1 MSVQNVIR
9 DYPLEPAVQ
18 LISHL
23 SEGAYTSF
31 PKVIKEL
38 VNNSFDARSTR
49 VEVNFAGDLSVL
61 EIRDNG
67 LGVSSDEFKSEFLRI
82 SGSKRR
88 LGGDIDPISNRP
100 IIGRLGIGVLAIAPV
115 CEYVDIISKREG
127 EPSAI
132 YRKVPLKHLF
142 ESKIQ
147 SENLGD
153 HFYFECLPDIQDKV
167 DKHYTEIR
175 LINLRDD
182 IKKELQIKRPLPSKG
197 WKTTLQLDGLD
208 TFKWQLASLIPIEY
222 EEDFPIYD
230 ISLEVIE
237 KAINELRSFN
247 FKVYV
252 NGEKLR
258 KPVCLRRHFFKDS
271 AWNYDDKI
279 VPKAEC
285 DVLELVSEKDEPVQ
299 YWGYIYDQTKQI
311 FPSDLRG
318 VLIRINH
325 VGIKGYSKSLFE
337 FTKNIG
343 PTLFSISGEIFVQY
357 GLEEALTMDKDD
369 FKEEHPNFRYVVRKI
384 HEAVEEIR
392 QNALGRSAR
401 LKGKAR
407 KHERR
412 LAKDLRIDTP
422 VLKEVRD
429 SIGSRRWKE
438 VIPVRAEQPISVL
451 IGNLTNEI
459 EELSNVG
466 ISTEEQEYLLEA
478 LRCLQTDCFRGA
490 IVLMWNAAM
499 YRIHLKISQIGFD
512 NFSNAV
518 IDIVKRKIF
527 PWVKDSPPHVVD
539 IDEFRL
545 KVRDTTTC
553 AGIYGLKLINLP
565 TAQALHSFLQIRHNC
580 AHPTGYDPTDGE
592 AFGCFTFLLKNIF
605 ENHNLIGQK

>member
-1 MSVQNVIR
+1 MNSVKIVK
-9 DYPLEPAVQ
+9 DYPMEPAVQ

-31 PKVIKEL
+31 PKVVKEL
-38 VNNSFDARSTR
+38 VNNSFDARATR
-49 VEVNFAGDLSVL
+49 LDINFTDDFSML

-67 LGVSSDEFKSEFLRI
+67 VGVSSDEFRNEFLRI

-88 LGGDIDPISNRP
+88 LGGNIDPITNRP

-127 EPSAI
+127 EASAI
-132 YRKVPLKHLF
+132 CRRVPLKHLF
-142 ESKIQ
+142 EPKIQ

-153 HFYFECLPDIQDKV
+153 YFYFERLSDIKDEV
-167 DKHYTEIR
+167 SKHYTEIR

-182 IKKELQIKRPLPSKG
+182 IKRELQIKRPLPSKG
-197 WKTTLQLDGLD
+197 WKTISQLDGLN
-208 TFKWQLASLIPIEY
+208 TFKWRLALLIPIEY
-222 EEDFPIYD
+222 EENLPVYG
-230 ISLEVIE
+230 ISSKVIE
-237 KAINELRSFN
+237 KAVNELRSFD

-252 NGEKLR
+252 NDAELR
-258 KPVCLRRHFFKDS
+258 KPVCLRRHFLKDS
-271 AWNYDDKI
+271 AWNYDDEV
-279 VPKAEC
+279 VPKVEC
-285 DVLELVSEKDEPVQ
+285 DILELISQEDEPVQ

-318 VLIRINH
+318 ILIRINH

-343 PTLFSISGEIFVQY
+343 PTLFSVSGEIFIEY

-369 FKEEHPNFRYVVRKI
+369 FKEEHPNFRHLVRKI
-384 HEAVEEIR
+384 HEAVDEIR
-392 QNALGRSAR
+392 QNALERSAR
-401 LKGKAR
+401 LKGRAR

-451 IGNLTNEI
+451 IRNLTNEI

-478 LRCLQTDCFRGA
+478 LRCLETDCFRGA

-499 YRIHLKISQIGFD
+499 YRIHLKISQIGFA

-518 IDIVKRKIF
+518 TDIVKRKIF

-565 TAQALHSFLQIRHNC
+565 TTQALHSLLQIRHNC

>member
-1 MSVQNVIR
+1 MSVQKVIR

-38 VNNSFDARSTR
+38 VNNSFDARAAR
-49 VEVNFAGDLSVL
+49 VDINFMDGFSVL

-67 LGVSSDEFKSEFLRI
+67 AGVSSDEFKSEFLRI

-88 LGGDIDPISNRP
+88 LGGNIDPITNRP

-115 CEYVDIISKREG
+115 CEYADIISKREG
-127 EPSAI
+127 EASAI
-132 YRKVPLKHLF
+132 HRRVPLKHLF

-153 HFYFECLPDIQDKV
+153 HFYFERLSDIQDEA

-197 WKTTLQLDGLD
+197 WKTISQLDGLN
-208 TFKWQLASLIPIEY
+208 TFKWRLALLIPIEY
-222 EEDFPIYD
+222 EENLPVYGIP
-230 ISLEVIE
+230 SKVIE
-237 KAINELRSFN
+237 KAVNELRSFD

-252 NGEKLR
+252 NDEELR
-258 KPVCLRRHFFKDS
+258 KPVCLRSHFFKDS
-271 AWNYDDKI
+271 AWNYDDEV
-279 VPKAEC
+279 VPKVEC
-285 DVLELVSEKDEPVQ
+285 DILELISQEDEPVQ

-318 VLIRINH
+318 ILIRINH

-343 PTLFSISGEIFVQY
+343 PTLFSVSGEIFIGY

-369 FKEEHPNFRYVVRKI
+369 FKEEHPDFRHLVRKI

-392 QNALGRSAR
+392 QNARERSAR

-412 LAKDLRIDTP
+412 LAKDLRTDTP

-518 IDIVKRKIF
+518 TDIVKRKIF
-527 PWVKDSPPHVVD
+527 PWVKDSPPHVADV
-539 IDEFRL
+539 DEFRL

-553 AGIYGLKLINLP
+553 AGIYGLKLIDLP
-565 TAQALHSFLQIRHNC
+565 TTQALHSLLQIRHNC

-605 ENHNLIGQK
+605 ENHNLVGQK